1 MLESYINTLNLTIRS
16 LFRDI
21 FRITFL
27 NPALALFAFKTIK
40 NQKNAARLRRIN
52 EEQGLHVPAFLIF
65 SLTSKCNLNCQG
77 CYSKAF
83 KRSGNKEMSDEQII
97 KVLREASGLG
107 ISIALLAG
115 GEPFTKTY
123 LLEITAR
130 LPNMIFPVFTNGLLI
145 TEDIVNKLQK
155 QKHVIPVISIEGYA
169 DYTDDRRGAGVYAGI
184 HNVLKRLN
192 KHNVF
197 WGMSITLTRHN
208 FEIVTQHEFIRELVS
223 LKCRLFFFIDYIPV
237 EDGSE
242 DKVLTRE
249 QQEKVRPILA
259 ELRSRY
265 RALFIGFPGDEE
277 AFGGC
282 LAAGRGFVHI
292 SPDGS
297 LEPCPFSPYSDINVT
312 KTGLKEALSSK
323 LLKTIRENSDKLN
336 EHNSGCALWKTVI
349 GWNHWFNLNDAL
361 FQRIIN
367 NSLNF

>member
-1 MLESYINTLNLTIRS
+1 MPADYINTLNLTIRS

-21 FRITFL
+21 LRITFF
-27 NPALALFAFKTIK
+27 NPALALFAFRTIN

-52 EEQGLHVPAFLIF
+52 AERGLHVPAFMIF
-65 SLTSKCNLNCQG
+65 SLTSKCNLNCHG

-83 KRSGNKEMSDEQII
+83 NRSGNKEMSNEQII
-97 KVLREASGLG
+97 KVLQEASELG

-115 GEPFTKTY
+115 GEPFTKTAF
-123 LLEITAR
+123 LEMTAQ

-145 TEDIVNKLQK
+145 TEEIAEKLQK

-169 DYTDDRRGAGVYAGI
+169 DYTDKRRGAGVYAGI
-184 HNVLKRLN
+184 HNVLNRLN
-192 KHNVF
+192 KHHVF

-208 FEIVTQHEFIRELVS
+208 FEIVTQHQFIRELVS

-237 EDGSE
+237 EEGSD
-242 DKVLTRE
+242 DKVLTIE
-249 QQEKVRPILA
+249 QQESVRPLLA

-312 KTGLKEALSSK
+312 TAGLKEALNSK
-323 LLKTIRENSDKLN
+323 LLKTIRDNSDKLQ
-336 EHNSGCALWKTVI
+336 EHSSSCALWENRDWVESL
-349 GWNHWFNLNDAL
+349 LN
-361 FQRIIN
+361 
-367 NSLNF
+367 